1 MHIEGVPEYKIGSF
15 QDTIRNAVWY
25 RREQRQITE
34 AMLGIY
40 AVMMPHSPEI
50 AKKIE
55 PIIDGYIDLI
65 IPGSVEWKKKNEA
78 NTVKANANALSKIY
92 EKLSGGRELPL
103 GKGE

>member
-1 MHIEGVPEYKIGSF
+1 MHIEGAPEYKIGSF

-65 IPGSVEWKKKNEA
+65 IPGSVEWKKKQEE

-92 EKLSGGRELPL
+92 ERLSGGKPMDLSKL
-103 GKGE
+103 T